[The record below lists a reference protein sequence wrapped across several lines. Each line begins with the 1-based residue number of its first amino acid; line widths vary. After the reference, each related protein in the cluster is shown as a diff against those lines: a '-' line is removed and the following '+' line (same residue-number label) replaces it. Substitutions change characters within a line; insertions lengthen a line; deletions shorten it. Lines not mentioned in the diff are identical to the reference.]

1 MNKLELLRTFVRVSE
16 LASFTLAA
24 ESLGL
29 PRSSVSEQVQALET
43 LLGARLFNRTTR
55 RVQATQDGLQLYE
68 RSKDLLG
75 RMDEL
80 EGLFRTDAA
89 ALSGRL
95 RIDLPTL
102 VARRIILP
110 NLPQFVDRHPGL
122 TLEISCTDR
131 QVDLLREG
139 FDCVL
144 RIGMLSDLNLVARPL
159 GSLPM
164 INCASPAY
172 LQRFGTPTRL
182 SDLANHQLIHYV
194 RQMGARSPGFEYQQD
209 GATRYQAMPG
219 VITVN
224 SSEAYES
231 ACLAGLGLIQAP
243 AAGLREYIER
253 GELVPVLQAFNAPPM
268 PVSLLYAG
276 QLHLP
281 QRVRAFMDW
290 LAQLLQAPLDQAA
303 SER

>member
-1 MNKLELLRTFVRVSE
+1 M
-16 LASFTLAA
+16 
-24 ESLGL
+24 
-29 PRSSVSEQVQALET
+29 
-43 LLGARLFNRTTR
+43 
-55 RVQATQDGLQLYE
+55 
-68 RSKDLLG
+68 
-75 RMDEL
+75 
-80 EGLFRTDAA
+80 
-89 ALSGRL
+89 
-95 RIDLPTL
+95 
-102 VARRIILP
+102 
-110 NLPQFVDRHPGL
+110 
-122 TLEISCTDR
+122 
-131 QVDLLREG
+131 
-139 FDCVL
+139 
-144 RIGMLSDLNLVARPL
+144 
-159 GSLPM
+159 
-164 INCASPAY
+164 
-172 LQRFGTPTRL
+172 
-182 SDLANHQLIHYV
+182 IHYV
-194 RQMGARSPGFEYQQD
+194 RQLGARSPGFEYQQD

-231 ACLAGLGLIQAP
+231 ACLAGLVLIQAP